1 MEAHGGQQL
10 VMDITTDLFFCQHND
25 RDSLRS
31 LVQRVSETHAKG
43 VMILACSDDNW
54 TSAQIDPVL
63 NSFPNIPIFGG
74 IFPYIVY
81 RGKQYSSGFL
91 VIGLDVLPKITVIKN
106 ISASCGAVKK
116 QISLLG
122 KSITQAKSLVAL
134 VDGLSDNLEPFLEE
148 LCSFI
153 NKDMKVAGGGAG
165 FLDFS
170 RNPCVFTNAG
180 LLQDAAV
187 LAAFDA
193 PLDLA
198 AGHGWEIM
206 NGPFLVTAS
215 KGNVLS
221 SLNYASAYSF
231 YQKQVEAN
239 TANTHDNFAS
249 MARNYP
255 LGIENLDGE
264 ILVREPIHL
273 KDEQLVCIGEIHEN
287 SVVYLLK
294 GKPENLVEAA
304 GQTARSLGVMEKPRK
319 RDSVLLFDCLS
330 RAQFLGDEFYKELD
344 NISNNLSS
352 KDALFGALTIGEIC
366 SNSNGQVR
374 LLNKS
379 TVLAAF

>member
-1 MEAHGGQQL
+1 
-10 VMDITTDLFFCQHND
+10 
-25 RDSLRS
+25 
-31 LVQRVSETHAKG
+31 
-43 VMILACSDDNW
+43 
-54 TSAQIDPVL
+54 
-63 NSFPNIPIFGG
+63 
-74 IFPYIVY
+74 
-81 RGKQYSSGFL
+81 
-91 VIGLDVLPKITVIKN
+91 
-106 ISASCGAVKK
+106 
-116 QISLLG
+116 
-122 KSITQAKSLVAL
+122 
-134 VDGLSDNLEPFLEE
+134 
-148 LCSFI
+148 
-153 NKDMKVAGGGAG
+153 
-165 FLDFS
+165 
-170 RNPCVFTNAG
+170 
-180 LLQDAAV
+180 
-187 LAAFDA
+187 
-193 PLDLA
+193 
-198 AGHGWEIM
+198 
-206 NGPFLVTAS
+206 